1 MKMMVDFAHD
11 FLQEVLNENSI
22 AVDFTMGRGY
32 DTVFLG
38 QRAKKVYAF
47 DKQAEAVEATKKRL
61 SDHGIENVVLI
72 HDGHER
78 AANYLPYFDAGI
90 FNLGY
95 LPGASHQMT
104 TEAKTT
110 LIALKTALDL
120 LKKGGRLV
128 LVVYPGH
135 EAGKIE
141 SEVLSVFCQALSPHD
156 YHVASLKMENKKLS
170 PYLLVI
176 DKINR

>member
-1 MKMMVDFAHD
+1 MVDFAHD
-11 FLQEVLNENSI
+11 FLREVLNEESI
-22 AVDFTMGRGY
+22 AADFTMGNGF
-32 DTVFLG
+32 DTVFLA
-38 QRAKKVYAF
+38 RHAKLVYAF
-47 DKQAEAVEATKKRL
+47 DKQPEALQATKKRL
-61 SDHGIENVVLI
+61 DQNGLANVRLI
-72 HDGHER
+72 LDGHER
-78 AANYLPYFDAGI
+78 AGNYLPYIDAGI

-110 LIALKTALDL
+110 LIALKTALDF
-120 LKKGGRLV
+120 LKKGGRIV

-141 SEVLSVFCQALSPHD
+141 SEALSTFCQALSPHD

-170 PYLLVI
+170 PYLLII
-176 DKINR
+176 DKQER